1 MTKMKNRIIII
12 FTLLFSVIAIC
23 KLQAAPKDDECYNC
37 HENLDGKNLAPAAAF
52 KTDVHHLAGISCA
65 GCHGGDSKNS
75 DIENAMD
82 KKKGYL
88 GIPQVKTRYMVC
100 VKCHSDKK
108 IMQSYG
114 FKGGT
119 EQYEMLK
126 ESVHFKPSYNMQGP
140 IADCITCHGAHGIL
154 KVKDPQSKVAPLKI
168 IALCGSCHSDAAFM
182 KKYNPG
188 IPVDQVVKYRTS
200 VHGEKNAKGDANTAQ
215 CVSCHGNHGIFAV
228 KDARSSVYNK
238 NIAKTCSGCHSN
250 SALMAQYKIP
260 TDQFEKYKN
269 SVHGKALLVK
279 GDAAAPSCNGCHG
292 NHGATPPG
300 VESISKVCGTCHA
313 FNMELFE
320 KSVHKGAFAAKNI
333 PECESCHGN
342 HGIQPVS
349 DEFLG
354 MGPNA
359 VCIKCHATG
368 SKGLQVATS
377 MKQLFD
383 TLNIQHKAASEYL
396 DKAEQLGMDV
406 SDEKYSFQNLK
417 SILIKAKTS
426 VHTLELAKFKDELNP
441 GVEIVNDAEISGKK
455 AIENYYFRR
464 KGLAVA
470 TILVSLLVVLL
481 FLKLK
486 RIEKE
491 DSQA

>member
-1 MTKMKNRIIII
+1 
-12 FTLLFSVIAIC
+12 
-23 KLQAAPKDDECYNC
+23 
-37 HENLDGKNLAPAAAF
+37 
-52 KTDVHHLAGISCA
+52 
-65 GCHGGDSKNS
+65 
-75 DIENAMD
+75 
-82 KKKGYL
+82 
-88 GIPQVKTRYMVC
+88 
-100 VKCHSDKK
+100 
-108 IMQSYG
+108 
-114 FKGGT
+114 
-119 EQYEMLK
+119 
-126 ESVHFKPSYNMQGP
+126 
-140 IADCITCHGAHGIL
+140 
-154 KVKDPQSKVAPLKI
+154 
-168 IALCGSCHSDAAFM
+168 
-182 KKYNPG
+182 
-188 IPVDQVVKYRTS
+188 
-200 VHGEKNAKGDANTAQ
+200 
-215 CVSCHGNHGIFAV
+215 
-228 KDARSSVYNK
+228 
-238 NIAKTCSGCHSN
+238 
-250 SALMAQYKIP
+250 
-260 TDQFEKYKN
+260 
-269 SVHGKALLVK
+269 
-279 GDAAAPSCNGCHG
+279 
-292 NHGATPPG
+292 
-300 VESISKVCGTCHA
+300 
-313 FNMELFE
+313 
-320 KSVHKGAFAAKNI
+320 
-333 PECESCHGN
+333 
-342 HGIQPVS
+342 
-349 DEFLG
+349 